1 MIDTNHTIVHW
12 NSALERLTG
21 FKAAEMVGTRNQW
34 KPFYDKA
41 RSSLSDLVLEG
52 RDRDI
57 KRRYDHPHRHHVAG
71 DSTYEAARYFDNLGD
86 DGRYLLFSAAPVT
99 DEDGKLVG
107 AVELFEDVTEH
118 RRQVHNFDVMERI
131 AHVQWDTLLFFYGVI
146 LCVAGLGEFG
156 YLTLI
161 SGTLYTDLGPTLAN
175 TLVGVLSAIVDNVP
189 VMFAVLSMD
198 PDMSLGQWQLVTLTA
213 GTGGSLLAIGSAA
226 GVALLGTA
234 RGFYTFG
241 GHLKWTPVIALGYL
255 LSILSHFWLNADLM

>member
-1 MIDTNHTIVHW
+1 M
-12 NSALERLTG
+12 
-21 FKAAEMVGTRNQW
+21 
-34 KPFYDKA
+34 
-41 RSSLSDLVLEG
+41 
-52 RDRDI
+52 
-57 KRRYDHPHRHHVAG
+57 
-71 DSTYEAARYFDNLGD
+71 
-86 DGRYLLFSAAPVT
+86 
-99 DEDGKLVG
+99 G

-156 YLTLI
+156 YLTLV

-175 TLVGVLSAIVDNVP
+175 TLVGVLSAVIDNVP

-241 GHLKWTPVIALGYL
+241 GHLKWTPVIALGYV
-255 LSILSHFWLNADLM
+255 LSILSHLWLNARAM

>member
-1 MIDTNHTIVHW
+1 
-12 NSALERLTG
+12 
-21 FKAAEMVGTRNQW
+21 MVGTRNQW

-52 RDRDI
+52 RDKDI

-156 YLTLI
+156 YLTP
-161 SGTLYTDLGPTLAN
+161 DLGNPLH
-175 TLVGVLSAIVDNVP
+175 GP
-189 VMFAVLSMD
+189 R
-198 PDMSLGQWQLVTLTA
+198 PYPRQHA
-213 GTGGSLLAIGSAA
+213 GWCAIGHCGQCTGDVCGAEH
-226 GVALLGTA
+226 G
-234 RGFYTFG
+234 
-241 GHLKWTPVIALGYL
+241 P
-255 LSILSHFWLNADLM
+255 